1 MIFGKTLLFVVASI
15 GLLGPVS
22 LVPEPHPLRVF

>member
-15 GLLGPVS
+15 GLLAPVS
-22 LVPEPHPLRVF
+22 LQPGPDSLRVS